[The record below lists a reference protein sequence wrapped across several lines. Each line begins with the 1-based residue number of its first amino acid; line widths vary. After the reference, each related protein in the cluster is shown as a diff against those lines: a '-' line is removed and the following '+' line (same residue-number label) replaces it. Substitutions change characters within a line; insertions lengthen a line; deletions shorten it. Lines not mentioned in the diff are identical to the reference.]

1 MKKYSIVSLLSILF
15 LVGCSPLFQRR
26 ENPIKPSQIL
36 SGILQ
41 NSFPDEGTISYPGT
55 WTLKT
60 EEATDT
66 GYTYAMNIDEVFEI
80 SFNTEKEIKSEDILT

>member
-1 MKKYSIVSLLSILF
+1 M
-15 LVGCSPLFQRR
+15 
-26 ENPIKPSQIL
+26 
-36 SGILQ
+36 Q